1 MSIRVLRFASLGQ
14 LMVFQLALTF
24 AQAAEYEP
32 RPAGYQGYGSND
44 SSGPSTPSGTAQ
56 ANGYG
61 NQPQPQTMAQPLEA
75 RPMTTGVQGTPGY
88 PYDRVATTSGRP
100 SAPARAQNAPPAKT
114 DGEAEASE
122 ADRANAPPVAQALK
136 LTPVQKGV
144 DISTPAPEAV
154 SQCKIYAR
162 RIGNG
167 MGWIVEDP
175 NGLILRKFIDTN
187 GDNKLDQWC
196 YFKDGLEVYRDIDSD
211 FDGKADQYRWFN
223 TGGSRWGVDKNEDGV
238 IDYWQAISPEE
249 VTSEVVA
256 AMATQDVARFAR
268 VLLKADEL
276 ASLGLGAAKAQA
288 LAEKIRL
295 APGKFR
301 DLIGQQTG
309 ITEKTKWNHFSGN
322 QPGIVPA
329 GTEGSTRDIQ
339 VYENVLAIVQLG
351 SDHGQVQIGTMVKV
365 GDGWRVIDTPQ
376 VVPDGRSLASA
387 GFFFLASQSAVSQ
400 VAAGAPSE
408 KSQEAMGELEK
419 LDAAASRASL
429 PEEIARINT
438 RRADLMEKMADEA
451 TKPEERAMW
460 LRQLAD
466 MIGAAV
472 QTGGFP
478 DGDKRLQAL
487 FEKVQKN
494 DQDRPLA
501 GRVRWAQLTAAYGL
515 AVQGKGVDF
524 SKIQAEWLKRLE
536 QYVNEYPRS
545 PDAAE
550 AMLQLGLAQEF
561 AGQDEEAKKW
571 YGQITSDF
579 AESPQ
584 AKKAAGARLRLSSVG
599 KILSFQGRGISG
611 EIIDLAKYRGQVVLI
626 QYWNTTCEPCK
637 ADMAVLK
644 DLLGKHG
651 RNFAVVGINLDQNAR
666 DVAAFLK
673 ENGLPWPQIYE
684 PGGMESRPALEMG
697 ILTLPTML
705 LLDQNGKVVSR
716 NIGTTELEG
725 ELKRLI
731 R

>member
-14 LMVFQLALTF
+14 MVVFQLALTF
-24 AQAAEYEP
+24 AQAGDYEP
-32 RPAGYQGYGSND
+32 QPAGYQSYGSND
-44 SSGPSTPSGTAQ
+44 SNGTSTPSGPVPP
-56 ANGYG
+56 NGYG
-61 NQPQPQTMAQPLEA
+61 NQPQPRPMAGPSQA
-75 RPMTTGVQGTPGY
+75 RPMTAGVQGTPGY
-88 PYDRVATTSGRP
+88 SYGRAPTTAARP
-100 SAPARAQNAPPAKT
+100 SGSARAQSVPPAKT
-114 DGEAEASE
+114 YGEAEASE
-122 ADRANAPPVAQALK
+122 ADQTNAPPIEQALK

-154 SQCKIYAR
+154 SRCKIYSR

-223 TGGSRWGVDKNEDGV
+223 TAGSRWGIDKNEDGV
-238 IDYWQAISPEE
+238 IDYWQSISPEE

-256 AMATQDVARFAR
+256 AMATQDVARYSR

-276 ASLGLGAAKAQA
+276 ESLGLGAAKAQA

-322 QPGIVPA
+322 QPGIVPT

-365 GDGWRVIDTPQ
+365 GEGWRVIDAPQ
-376 VVPDGRSLASA
+376 VVPEGRSLASA
-387 GFFFLASQSAVSQ
+387 GFFFLVSQSAVSQ

-487 FEKVQKN
+487 FEKVQKT
-494 DQDRPLA
+494 DQDKPLA

-515 AVQGKGVDF
+515 AVQVKGVDF
-524 SKIQAEWLKRLE
+524 TKIQAEWLKRLE

-599 KILSFQGRGISG
+599 KILSFQGKGISG
-611 EIIDLAKYRGQVVLI
+611 EIVDLAKYRGQVVLI

-644 DLLGKHG
+644 DLLVKHG
-651 RNFAVVGINLDQNAR
+651 RNFAVIGVNLDQNAQ
-666 DVAAFLK
+666 DVATFLK
-673 ENGLPWPQIYE
+673 VSGLPWPQI
-684 PGGMESRPALEMG
+684 SSPAAW
-697 ILTLPTML
+697 
-705 LLDQNGKVVSR
+705 KVVRHWTWVS
-716 NIGTTELEG
+716 
-725 ELKRLI
+725 
-731 R
+731 